1 MNIPGNLVVDL
12 GIDVKE
18 VYGFVDL
25 EGKGKHQHNEVKQI
39 EAEIGGHAHQLFD
52 EST

>member
-1 MNIPGNLVVDL
+1 MNISGNLVVDL

-25 EGKGKHQHNEVKQI
+25 EGKGKY
-39 EAEIGGHAHQLFD
+39 
-52 EST
+52 